1 MNVVRV
7 AIATL
12 ALAAAFLGGLVY
24 ERQHAKPIEPSR
36 RVLYYVDPMHPA
48 YKSDKPGI
56 APDCGMKLV
65 PFYAD
70 QVPSHL
76 GAHHLDLPEGTIH
89 VDLEKQQL
97 IGVRYGLAE
106 MTSGEDSIRAVGTVA
121 VDETRLTRIHPKF
134 DGWIETVYA
143 DFTGVVVKAGEP
155 LLTIFSPDMQTEQ
168 RDFLIA
174 VKARDAQ
181 SAADQEALNTVVESA
196 MQRLELHDFTHDQR
210 AGTSAVT

>member
-1 MNVVRV
+1 MSKVRRIGFGV
-7 AIATL
+7 AVAA
-12 ALAAAFLGGLVY
+12 ALAVAYGAGRY
-24 ERQHAKPIEPSR
+24 HSR
-36 RVLYYVDPMHPA
+36 PQAGNKTGRHVLYYVDPMHPA

-70 QVPSHL
+70 QVPSHM

-121 VDETRLTRIHPKF
+121 V
-134 DGWIETVYA
+134 
-143 DFTGVVVKAGEP
+143 
-155 LLTIFSPDMQTEQ
+155 
-168 RDFLIA
+168 
-174 VKARDAQ
+174 
-181 SAADQEALNTVVESA
+181 
-196 MQRLELHDFTHDQR
+196 
-210 AGTSAVT
+210 